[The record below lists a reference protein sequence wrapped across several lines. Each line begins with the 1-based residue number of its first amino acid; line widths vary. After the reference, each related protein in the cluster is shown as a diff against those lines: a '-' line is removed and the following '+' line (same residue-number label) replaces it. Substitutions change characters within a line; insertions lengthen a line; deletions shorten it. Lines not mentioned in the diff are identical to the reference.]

1 MLLKLLTHLFGVED
15 IDVELLDV
23 LPDLSYLLF
32 ELKRELLLEFELEE
46 NDGVRFL
53 ILYQEGEEYFLLLA
67 MTIYRVNRVVE

>member
-32 ELKRELLLEFELEE
+32 ELKRELLLELELEE

-67 MTIYRVNRVVE
+67 MAIY